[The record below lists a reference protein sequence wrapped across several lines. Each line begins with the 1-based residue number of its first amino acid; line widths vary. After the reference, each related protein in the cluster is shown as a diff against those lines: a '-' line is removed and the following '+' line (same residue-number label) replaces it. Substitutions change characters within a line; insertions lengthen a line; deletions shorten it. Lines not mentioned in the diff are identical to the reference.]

1 MVKVKR
7 YLVLGAFGFDTDQL
21 DGQTVKTR
29 NVYDLLVRNN
39 AGVVDCVDTMHIR
52 RRPLSIFRFIWYL
65 IRCNTLIIVPCLNN
79 LTYIF
84 PVTYWLSKIFRY
96 KIVHVC
102 IGGWQLEYFQGNSR
116 FRPHPLQLKLSKKIS
131 AFLPEMQ
138 RVESDLRNELGF
150 TNVMALSNF
159 RFISEDAEQIVTSS
173 HALRLVFLARVDRG
187 KGYETIFN
195 FAELVKKDNI
205 DILID
210 FYGPINEADKED
222 FLSKVDK
229 YHGIVSYKG
238 VLQQNEV
245 TGCLENYDI
254 MLLPTTI
261 YTEGFPG
268 SILDAY
274 IAGIPV
280 IATEWKHSR
289 EFIDDGET
297 GFIVPFIDCQADFND
312 RIMTLYNDRNLLQKM
327 KRLSFRKRLLY
338 SDKYAWSILSRYL

>member
-1 MVKVKR
+1 MVKVKK
-7 YLVLGAFGFDTDQL
+7 YLVLGAFGYDTNQL

-39 AGVVDCVDTMHIR
+39 AGIVERVDTMHIR
-52 RRPLSIFRFIWYL
+52 RRPLSFFKFMWHL

-84 PVTYWLSKIFRY
+84 PVTYWLSKIFGY

-116 FRPHPLQLKLSKKIS
+116 FSPHPLQLKLSKKIS

-138 RVESDLRNELGF
+138 RVESDLRTELGF
-150 TNVMALSNF
+150 ENVMTLPNF
-159 RFISEDAEQIVTSS
+159 RFISEDAEQIVTTS
-173 HALRLVFLARVDRG
+173 HALRLVFLARVNKR
-187 KGYETIFN
+187 KGYDYIFN
-195 FAELVKKDNI
+195 FAHVVTERNLDV
-205 DILID
+205 LID
-210 FYGPINEADKED
+210 FYGPINDEDKDD
-222 FLSKVDK
+222 FLSKVEK
-229 YHGIVSYKG
+229 CTGVVSYKG
-238 VLQQNEV
+238 VLQQDEV
-245 TGCLENYDI
+245 TDCLINYDL

-297 GFIVPFIDCQADFND
+297 GFIVPFIDCQADFNE